1 MLNMGFF
8 PPLLILKMMNFF
20 CCCCCLFLVFFLI
33 YSLLYQDNLCQLQQS
48 DKLSRD
54 DIQWKICR
62 TGSCKHR
69 LYHHQNSVLKISVDY
84 IQIDSQSPK
93 EQGLNKSKRQKKTG
107 EGKVQVSN
115 IETVS
120 SFWTVNSQKEANHKR
135 KTNVSL
141 WKKKAV
147 EINHVWC
154 YICKYF
160 FVIVTISFP
169 VLHCSTCKRRWV
181 CFLWRL
187 TELSPG
193 LC

>member
-1 MLNMGFF
+1 MGVFSFLDSKNSEPFLYLFIYLFF
-8 PPLLILKMMNFF
+8 FFNF
-20 CCCCCLFLVFFLI
+20 I

-48 DKLSRD
+48 GKLSRD
-54 DIQWKICR
+54 EIHLKTCR
-62 TGSCKHR
+62 MGFCKQR
-69 LYHHQNSVLKISVDY
+69 LYHHQNSLLEISVDY
-84 IQIDSQSPK
+84 IQIYSQSPK
-93 EQGLNKSKRQKKTG
+93 GQGLTRSKRLKETE
-107 EGKVQVSN
+107 EGKVQVYSTE
-115 IETVS
+115 IVS
-120 SFWTVNSQKEANHKR
+120 SFWTVHSQKEENHKR
-135 KTNVSL
+135 KTNVRL
-141 WKKKAV
+141 WKKKKKAV

-181 CFLWRL
+181 CFLWWL